1 MKWLLLA
8 LALLTCAAT
17 TASAQ
22 TISPV
27 IQEYS
32 EKADGRFQLY
42 NDTDVPLTV
51 VVEPHSFAVD
61 STGKATFRK
70 LDPDVHVQLSATSFR
85 LAPRQTY
92 FVFYKATADKL
103 PNWFC
108 IYATVTGTTTAS
120 GIKLSLELP
129 HTVYLLTHKQAAQS
143 DVVLVKAQ
151 SIGDGDGKMISG
163 EIENHGSDFT
173 RIQEVEVT
181 SAAGKQVFPG
191 FPLFPAQH
199 RAFDLEWQQ
208 PGTPSHIVF
217 KLKTF
222 KIESG
227 LPLNH
232 P

>member
-1 MKWLLLA
+1 MKWHLAALSLLP
-8 LALLTCAAT
+8 CAAT
-17 TASAQ
+17 AASAQ

-143 DVVLVKAQ
+143 DVILVKAQ
-151 SIGDGDGKMISG
+151 NAGGEGEMIRG
-163 EIENHGSDFT
+163 EIENHGSEFT

-199 RAFDLEWQQ
+199 RAFDLEWEQ
-208 PGTPSHIVF
+208 PGVPSHIVF
-217 KLKTF
+217 KFKNF
-222 KIESG
+222 KIESS
-227 LPLNH
+227 LPLNN